1 MPADIHYM
9 ESFLDKDY
17 WLGFV
22 FRDAD
27 YISLVRIT
35 TQFVDTYFHMA
46 QGNTNIYMQ
55 MDELERDDVY
65 TRWPYDYLRVPV
77 IGRDGPT
84 TFN

>member
-1 MPADIHYM
+1 M

-46 QGNTNIYMQ
+46 QGNTNVYVQ

-65 TRWPYDYLRVPV
+65 TRWPDDYLKVPV